1 MTHEEKVKFLFEQTM
16 KAICTRRG
24 ENMTHPYIEND
35 FPIIYPVLEKL
46 LNEKLQEK

>member
-16 KAICTRRG
+16 KAICTKRG
-24 ENMTHPYIEND
+24 EHTTLPNIEFD

-46 LNEKLQEK
+46 LNEKIQEK